1 MGKLAQIFN
10 GSDEWTDQRIQE
22 FTDHLKANRD
32 NKTGILSPSQLQTS
46 EEKRR
51 QGNTIIQYETFES
64 SSGGE
69 EAQQCMFE
77 SEALSF

>member
-51 QGNTIIQYETFES
+51 QGNTII
-64 SSGGE
+64 
-69 EAQQCMFE
+69 
-77 SEALSF
+77 